1 VRPTSPRSAR
11 GRKDSHAHTA
21 LNGYRLSTSRQRD
34 AAETLALQALAW
46 LAASDDELTRFAE
59 ASGVGAEELRAR
71 AAEADVLRAVLD
83 FVLAD
88 DARLLSFC
96 ASHDVEP
103 KDVHMA
109 RHALDGAS

>member
-1 VRPTSPRSAR
+1 MSTSD
-11 GRKDSHAHTA
+11 GF
-21 LNGYRLSTSRQRD
+21 RLSTSHQRD

-46 LAASDDELTRFAE
+46 LAASDDDLIRFVE

-71 AAEADVLRAVLD
+71 AGEADMLRAVLD
-83 FVLAD
+83 FLLVE

-96 ASHDVEP
+96 AALDVEP